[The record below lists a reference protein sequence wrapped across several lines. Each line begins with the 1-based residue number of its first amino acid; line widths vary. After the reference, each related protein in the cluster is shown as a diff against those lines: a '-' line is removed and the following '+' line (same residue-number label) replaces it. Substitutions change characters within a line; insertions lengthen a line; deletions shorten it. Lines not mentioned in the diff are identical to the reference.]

1 MHLRIGD
8 VVMGGRSGPLIITD
22 FTRPVT
28 EKRGSSTDRLRG
40 HGQDATRRWL
50 GGRTWSWTLATNG
63 HSLAESVAMAESVE
77 RAWLDYADMASTVPT
92 PLEYSLDEGATW
104 FRVYGQTGR
113 ITSMTPDVRAVQGV
127 GLLDLE
133 FEQLDPRHFSSEL
146 SSTTIQAAPS
156 TASTGWVAPFVF
168 PLVSGATGD
177 VRAGT
182 VFNAGDKPTPLTVTF
197 YGPCT
202 DPRVW
207 AGDVSVGYSGALAA
221 DQWVRVDALSRSVV
235 AGGYDRPEV
244 PVPGRLVSDLG
255 LVDLVAPTGWSDWSY
270 AAKDPTG
277 SSRAVISWRS
287 AFTSMQYGGL

>member
-1 MHLRIGD
+1 MHIRFQGIEVGC
-8 VVMGGRSGPLIITD
+8 
-22 FTRPVT
+22 
-28 EKRGSSTDRLRG
+28 LRG
-40 HGQDATRRWL
+40 EGL
-50 GGRTWSWTLATNG
+50 Y
-63 HSLAESVAMAESVE
+63 VA
-77 RAWLDYADMASTVPT
+77 DYAPPT
-92 PLEYSLDEGATW
+92 TELDAFRSPYLRSDGVVAGRDWLRDAAWSFELTAKGAGTPEVLALAAALESAWKAPVHRAQGLVPLEYSTDHGGTW
-104 FRVYGQTGR
+104 HQVLGRPGRFTGPKADYLASTGIGQLN
-113 ITSMTPDVRAVQGV
+113 IQ
-127 GLLDLE
+127 

-146 SSTTIQAAPS
+146 SSTTIHAAPS
-156 TASTGWVAPFVF
+156 TASGGWVAPFVF
-168 PLVSGATGD
+168 PLGGSVTGE

-182 VFNAGDKPTPLTVTF
+182 VFNAGDKPAPVTVTF
-197 YGPCT
+197 YGPCE

-235 AGGYDRPEV
+235 AGGYDRPQV

-255 LVDLVAPTGWSDWSY
+255 LVDLVAPPGWSDWSY